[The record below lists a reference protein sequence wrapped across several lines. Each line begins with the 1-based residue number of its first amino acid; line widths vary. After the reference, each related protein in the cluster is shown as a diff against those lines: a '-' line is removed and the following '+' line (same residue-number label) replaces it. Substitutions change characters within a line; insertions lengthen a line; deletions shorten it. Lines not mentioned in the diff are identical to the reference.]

1 MKKMTKLSLLLAGM
15 ALTGC
20 VDNKANTSEQ
30 TPHSGRKITKTV
42 RQRVTG
48 EWVGRTLLPR
58 SGETRDQYEA
68 RLNYLNEMNQQLNAR
83 GDFQPILSILTEKG
97 QNMYSWA
104 AKSIQLQKTG
114 RMEDFNPATDRNL
127 IMARQMAK
135 GGVVYQ
141 AEASQSIAGGRGKGT
156 SAKTTAT
163 VRRGRAYDF

>member
-1 MKKMTKLSLLLAGM
+1 MTKLSLLLAGM

-30 TPHSGRKITKTV
+30 IPHSGRKITKTV

-58 SGETRDQYEA
+58 SGETKDQYEA

-83 GDFQPILSILTEKG
+83 GDFQPIFSILTEKG

-127 IMARQMAK
+127 MMARQMAK

-141 AEASQSIAGGRGKGT
+141 AEATQSTTRGKET